1 MCFIS
6 SFNFAIEFILLIYYN
21 VYRYNEVTFMKYAVR
36 KTELGEI
43 KGIDLEKYDEFR
55 GIKYAAAKRWEYP
68 ELCGAW
74 EGTLDATEYG
84 ACCYQRRAFED
95 DAECNPFYHREF
107 REGQT
112 FTYSEDCQ
120 FLNIDVPKGAE
131 NAPVMVYIHGGSF
144 TGGSADEGH
153 IDGRVYAER
162 GIVFV
167 AINYRLGPYGFCS
180 HPELTDGE
188 GRCGNYGL
196 YDQLAAMQWVHEHIA
211 DFGGNPDDVTVM
223 GQSAGAMSVDLLI
236 SSPLMKGLYKQA
248 ILLSGAASQRSASK
262 PFEPERTRE
271 FWEDVMDKMG
281 AETLEELKES
291 DVKTLYYAWM
301 VAQKDFKIGIRY
313 TMPVNDGKLITAE
326 NFNMKTIPDVPLLLG
341 ITLTDM
347 APIALEIFTK
357 QYAKRAEKHANKCF
371 VYSFNR
377 NLPGDTKGAWH
388 AGDLLYIFDTLDK
401 NWRPF
406 GRVDYRIA
414 HEMIESITAF
424 VKTSDPNCDAIPSWE
439 PGAKMPMC
447 FAEKTHPEPLRTKEF
462 LKNTFADNGAF

>member
-1 MCFIS
+1 MK
-6 SFNFAIEFILLIYYN
+6 N
-21 VYRYNEVTFMKYAVR
+21 VKLSTKC
-36 KTELGEI
+36 GEI
-43 KGIDLEKYDEFR
+43 RGIDFETYNEFR
-55 GIKYAAAKRWEYP
+55 GIRYATAGRWEYP
-68 ELCGAW
+68 EMCGEW
-74 EGTLDATEYG
+74 DGTLDATEFG

-95 DAECNPFYHREF
+95 DSECNPFYHQEF
-107 REGQT
+107 RVGQT

-120 FLNIDVPKGAE
+120 YLNIDTPKNAE
-131 NAPVMVYIHGGSF
+131 KCPVLIYIHGGSF

-180 HPELTDGE
+180 HPDLKDYA

-196 YDQLAAMQWVHEHIA
+196 YDQLAAIKWVKKNIES
-211 DFGGNPDDVTVM
+211 FGGNPDDITVM

-236 SSPLMKGLYKQA
+236 SSPLMRGLCKRA
-248 ILLSGAASQRSASK
+248 ILLSGAAIQRSASK
-262 PFEPERTRE
+262 PFDIERTRA
-271 FWEDVMDKMG
+271 FWDDVMDKMG
-281 AETLEELKES
+281 AETIDELKAA
-291 DVKTLYYAWM
+291 DVKTLYYAWL

-313 TMPVNDGKLITAE
+313 TLPVNDGILITAD
-326 NFNMKTIPDVPLLLG
+326 NFNMKTIPDMPLLLG

-357 QYAKRAEKHANKCF
+357 QYARRAEKNHNKCF

-388 AGDLLYIFDTLDK
+388 AADLLYIFDTLSK

-406 GRVDYRIA
+406 EKVDYEISRK
-414 HEMIESITAF
+414 MIESIAAF
-424 VKTSDPNCDAIPSWE
+424 VKTGDPNCDAVPHWDEGI
-439 PGAKMPMC
+439 KMPMC
-447 FAEKTHPEPLRTKEF
+447 FCESTHPAPLLTKEF
-462 LKNTFADNGAF
+462 FKNTFADNGAF

>member
-1 MCFIS
+1 MK
-6 SFNFAIEFILLIYYN
+6 N
-21 VYRYNEVTFMKYAVR
+21 VKR
-36 KTELGEI
+36 KTKLGEI
-43 KGIDLEKYDEFR
+43 IGLDMETYDEFR
-55 GIKYAAAKRWEYP
+55 GIRYATAGRWEYP
-68 ELCGAW
+68 EICGAW
-74 EGTLDATEYG
+74 GDTLDATQYG

-120 FLNIDVPKGAE
+120 FLNIDVPK
-131 NAPVMVYIHGGSF
+131 NAKDCPVLIYIHGGSF

-180 HPELTDGE
+180 HPDLADSK

-196 YDQLAAMQWVHEHIA
+196 YDQLTAVKWVNENIG
-211 DFGGNPDDVTVM
+211 DFGGNSKDITVM

-236 SSPLMKGLYKQA
+236 SSPLMKGMYNSA
-248 ILLSGAASQRSASK
+248 ILLSGAAIQRSVSK
-262 PFEPERTRE
+262 PFEPEKTRL

-281 AETLEELKES
+281 AETLEELKQS
-291 DVKTLYYAWM
+291 DEKTLYYAWL
-301 VAQKDFKIGIRY
+301 VAQKDFKIAIRY
-313 TMPVNDGKLITAE
+313 TLPVNDGELITAE

-357 QYAKRAEKHANKCF
+357 QYAKRAENNKNKCF

-388 AGDLLYIFDTLDK
+388 AGDLLYIFDTLGK

-406 GRVDYRIA
+406 GRVDYEISKQ
-414 HEMIESITAF
+414 MIESITAF
-424 VKTSDPNCDAIPSWE
+424 VKTKDPNCDLIPKWE
-439 PGAKMPMC
+439 AGAKMPMC
-447 FAEKTHPEPLRTKEF
+447 FCEHTHPEPLKTKEF
-462 LKNTFADNGAF
+462 LRNTFADNGAF